1 MIIVLQLKLLRK
13 GCFRKATL
21 EIKIP
26 QIDYEGQLCDKHF
39 EKLEK
44 LETNEI
50 DEFYACAY
58 WE

>member
-1 MIIVLQLKLLRK
+1 MKIIAKIKMRLGLCIHK

-44 LETNEI
+44 MEVFNFKELK
-50 DEFYACAY
+50 
-58 WE
+58 